1 MRAAP
6 AKVCCIR
13 LLLWLLPPA
22 GIKSCAASK
31 QAAAAAACRSEFAC
45 IAAASSVCLQDAQLG
60 SVCSCAHQCKQSDLC
75 TARQCAAVRLWHLQQ
90 PTQLEMP
97 LLLLAD
103 CCCPAAFLICLYSS
117 SGFPPP
123 LLSLCRAGARPAMN
137 AGGQQGGAQKRS
149 LDGSAGG
156 NMAEQQKRARLQE
169 GPVVPP
175 EQESLPQEGSSMD
188 LDALKR
194 RFEAL
199 QQEVRLWF
207 VCGRG
212 GGGRVLWLQENELC
226 CASRKPVCAARVLAY
241 RSVAIVMAVI
251 LLLCRLPSFLQ
262 ANCFAS
268 RLRCE

>member
-103 CCCPAAFLICLYSS
+103 CCCPAAFSLLVFILRLPASS
-117 SGFPPP
+117 PFPLQGRCPP
-123 LLSLCRAGARPAMN
+123 SHERRRPARRRTEALARWQCRRQHGRAAEAREA
-137 AGGQQGGAQKRS
+137 AGGPC
-149 LDGSAGG
+149 SA
-156 NMAEQQKRARLQE
+156 A
-169 GPVVPP
+169 
-175 EQESLPQEGSSMD
+175 
-188 LDALKR
+188 
-194 RFEAL
+194 
-199 QQEVRLWF
+199 
-207 VCGRG
+207 
-212 GGGRVLWLQENELC
+212 
-226 CASRKPVCAARVLAY
+226 
-241 RSVAIVMAVI
+241 
-251 LLLCRLPSFLQ
+251 
-262 ANCFAS
+262 
-268 RLRCE
+268 